1 MTSIFIRDTQRHREK
16 EPWRRSHEYGG
27 KEWNDAATSQGNPEP
42 PEKARKDPLLEPSE
56 EA

>member
-27 KEWNDAATSQGNPEP
+27 KEWNDASTSQGNPEP